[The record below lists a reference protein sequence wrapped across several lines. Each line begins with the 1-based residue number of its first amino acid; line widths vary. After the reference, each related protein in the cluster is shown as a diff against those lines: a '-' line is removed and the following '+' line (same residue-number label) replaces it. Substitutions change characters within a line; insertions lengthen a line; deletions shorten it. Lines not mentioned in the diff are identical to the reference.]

1 MSVLTTLVQNIAG
14 DLSQCD
20 KARIGNRRHIGK
32 KGRNGIIAIC
42 IWHDCLSRN
51 SQGIYLRK

>member
-1 MSVLTTLVQNIAG
+1 MRLNDFLPKIRRKAKISVLTTLVQNIAG

-42 IWHDCLSRN
+42 I
-51 SQGIYLRK
+51 